1 MEILLLLGVSA
12 AIGAIMINR
21 SRTAALA
28 PAAAGTATV
37 TPVATSLSSVAQT
50 MAASLTTQP
59 VAVAATPQAIVAQPP
74 VAITQPVSLAPAQTG
89 VISTATAA
97 PVSLQVDELL
107 QPIPTSQAIGQAG
120 AIAGVT
126 ESALGATSGVL
137 LAHAGGLAA
146 AGGLFAGTAAS
157 IAASATLI
165 GAAVVAVIMI
175 AKLIFKGADP
185 NQVPA
190 AKIEQVYECA
200 SNCMGALY
208 AAGLISQATCLSL
221 IGALITGAAQA
232 EDNAPQYAKDPRPFR
247 NGITNATSVLNAAIS
262 GVKGMAPIPLKTL
275 TASAVSALC
284 TAAPG
289 AVPRAGNPAGTAGPP
304 FNTAAGHWYANSVAL
319 GLKLTKQATDYL
331 IANKL
336 Q

>member
-12 AIGAIMINR
+12 VIGAIMINR
-21 SRTAALA
+21 SKTAAALA
-28 PAAAGTATV
+28 PAGTVAASATSSLSSLAQTTAASLATQPVPATV
-37 TPVATSLSSVAQT
+37 TP
-50 MAASLTTQP
+50 
-59 VAVAATPQAIVAQPP
+59 QAILAQP
-74 VAITQPVSLAPAQTG
+74 APIVTEVLPTTPTEQVG

-97 PVSLQVDELL
+97 PI
-107 QPIPTSQAIGQAG
+107 PITSEAIPLNTSQAIGQL
-120 AIAGVT
+120 
-126 ESALGATSGVL
+126 SQL
-137 LAHAGGLAA
+137 
-146 AGGLFAGTAAS
+146 TAVG
-157 IAASATLI
+157 AASAPLVATAYNAINFLPGVVSVPLVGEI
-165 GAAVVAVIMI
+165 AAAVVAVVMI

>member
-1 MEILLLLGVSA
+1 
-12 AIGAIMINR
+12 
-21 SRTAALA
+21 
-28 PAAAGTATV
+28 
-37 TPVATSLSSVAQT
+37 
-50 MAASLTTQP
+50 
-59 VAVAATPQAIVAQPP
+59 
-74 VAITQPVSLAPAQTG
+74 
-89 VISTATAA
+89 
-97 PVSLQVDELL
+97 
-107 QPIPTSQAIGQAG
+107 
-120 AIAGVT
+120 
-126 ESALGATSGVL
+126 
-137 LAHAGGLAA
+137 
-146 AGGLFAGTAAS
+146 
-157 IAASATLI
+157 
-165 GAAVVAVIMI
+165 MI